1 VPAAI
6 HVTPECV
13 AGGPLARVRSGD
25 VLRLDAESGV
35 LQALV
40 DTDEWARREFAT
52 ADLDANQ
59 FGVGRELFFNAR
71 LNAAGAEQ
79 GAGTF
84 GSTLPGP
91 LQTA

>member
-1 VPAAI
+1 MESRAV
-6 HVTPECV
+6 VNGSTS
-13 AGGPLARVRSGD
+13 RV
-25 VLRLDAESGV
+25 
-35 LQALV
+35 
-40 DTDEWARREFAT
+40 T
-52 ADLDANQ
+52 ADLAANQ